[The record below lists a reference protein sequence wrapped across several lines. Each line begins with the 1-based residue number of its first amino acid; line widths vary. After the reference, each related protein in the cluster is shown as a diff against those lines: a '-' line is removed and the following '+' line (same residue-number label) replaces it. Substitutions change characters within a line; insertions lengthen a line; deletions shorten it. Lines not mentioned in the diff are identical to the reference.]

1 MSGNEIIGKEELN
14 ALKEIF
20 NKSNGV
26 LFSHS
31 FHDRRRGI
39 YRVEK
44 FEKLVARRLKC
55 KYVIA
60 CSSGTA
66 AGALTLIAAG
76 VKPGDEVITQ
86 AFTFIAPIESI
97 MSIGAIPVIVDVD
110 NSLNMCPK
118 KLANSITKKTKCIM
132 PVHMLGSS
140 ADMSEILK
148 IAKKNNIPLIE
159 DACESFGARYKNKNI
174 GTLGLSGFF
183 SLDFGKIITTGEG
196 GFICTN
202 NLKQYLKLKSIRDH
216 GHINEKNVHRGLD
229 KALQRGFNYRMT
241 EMQAAVGIAQLKKLN
256 FILKKKKQN
265 RKYLFNILKKKS
277 LLNFRN
283 LNTKI
288 TEDQNDHLV
297 IFLKNAKKALK
308 IKKILDKKKIPTGI
322 LPIAIRWHYAGYWKH
337 IWAENKIYRNYSN
350 KKYWKNAWA
359 LLQRSISFPI
369 SIKQKKQKIIHQA
382 NLISEIINKNN

>member
-1 MSGNEIIGKEELN
+1 
-14 ALKEIF
+14 
-20 NKSNGV
+20 
-26 LFSHS
+26 
-31 FHDRRRGI
+31 
-39 YRVEK
+39 
-44 FEKLVARRLKC
+44 
-55 KYVIA
+55 
-60 CSSGTA
+60 
-66 AGALTLIAAG
+66 
-76 VKPGDEVITQ
+76 
-86 AFTFIAPIESI
+86 
-97 MSIGAIPVIVDVD
+97 
-110 NSLNMCPK
+110 
-118 KLANSITKKTKCIM
+118 M

>member
-1 MSGNEIIGKEELN
+1 M
-14 ALKEIF
+14 
-20 NKSNGV
+20 
-26 LFSHS
+26 
-31 FHDRRRGI
+31 
-39 YRVEK
+39 
-44 FEKLVARRLKC
+44 
-55 KYVIA
+55 
-60 CSSGTA
+60 
-66 AGALTLIAAG
+66 
-76 VKPGDEVITQ
+76 
-86 AFTFIAPIESI
+86 
-97 MSIGAIPVIVDVD
+97 
-110 NSLNMCPK
+110 
-118 KLANSITKKTKCIM
+118 
-132 PVHMLGSS
+132 
-140 ADMSEILK
+140 
-148 IAKKNNIPLIE
+148 
-159 DACESFGARYKNKNI
+159 
-174 GTLGLSGFF
+174 
-183 SLDFGKIITTGEG
+183 
-196 GFICTN
+196 
-202 NLKQYLKLKSIRDH
+202 RDH